1 MHELSHS
8 HERPWCLRLPF
19 LIHHGKT
26 LLKLRSGIIKH
37 GKKKKKKFSA
47 FDSLVLF
54 RYDVSQRSVGIRE
67 NNGFIDL
74 KLRVLWKVRNCPQWQ
89 SRTEYMR

>member
-1 MHELSHS
+1 MVKPCSSFVLVS
-8 HERPWCLRLPF
+8 LNMA
-19 LIHHGKT
+19 
-26 LLKLRSGIIKH
+26 
-37 GKKKKKKFSA
+37 KKKKKFSA
-47 FDSLVLF
+47 LDSLVLF

-89 SRTEYMR
+89 SRTEHMR

>member
-1 MHELSHS
+1 MVKPCSSFVLVS
-8 HERPWCLRLPF
+8 LNMA
-19 LIHHGKT
+19 
-26 LLKLRSGIIKH
+26 
-37 GKKKKKKFSA
+37 KKKKKKFSA
-47 FDSLVLF
+47 LDSLVLF